1 MTASYTPPGI
11 HYGTRAKL
19 GFMIPSLNVA
29 VEGQLPAMCPPGVS
43 LHITRLKLNSSKK
56 EDMER
61 MADNLEDAADMLAD
75 AGVDVI
81 TFHCTGVTT
90 LAPDM
95 DERLINRIVKATGRK
110 ATATGRAL
118 GEALKLWNAKKI
130 VLLTPYPQFVN
141 DNEIAFL
148 NAKGVEVIKDVALD
162 IRDAAGMF
170 DVTPEDWIRL
180 GIENRNDQAD
190 AYFISCAAVRSAEAI
205 DRLEA
210 ELGKPVITSNQVSFW
225 HALRLAGIK
234 DSVQGFG
241 RLLSK
246 H

>member
-1 MTASYTPPGI
+1 MATPPI

-29 VEGQLPAMCPPGVS
+29 VEGQLPAMCPEGVS
-43 LHITRLKLNSSKK
+43 LHFTRLKLNSSKK

-61 MADNLEDAADMLAD
+61 MADNLEDAASMLAD
-75 AGVDVI
+75 AGMDVI

-95 DERLINRIVKATGRK
+95 DERLINRITKATGRK

-118 GEALKLWNAKKI
+118 GEGLKLFDAKKI

-148 NAKGVEVIKDVALD
+148 KAKGVEVIKDVALGVA
-162 IRDAAGMF
+162 DASGMF
-170 DVTPEDWIRL
+170 DITPEDWIRL
-180 GIENRNDQAD
+180 GIENRNDEAD

-205 DRLEA
+205 DTLEA
-210 ELGKPVITSNQVSFW
+210 ALGKPVITSNQVSFW
-225 HALRLAGIK
+225 HALRMAGIK
-234 DSVQGFG
+234 DPVQGFG
-241 RLLSK
+241 RLLSV